1 MKKLYVFAMLL
12 VVAAMMLSAWSPG
25 QLATLFVTNKVVG
38 EVINIKLNGIQWS
51 GYDADHPA
59 VSYYLTAQAPNHV
72 GWVYNSQFDIHK
84 DIYDVTI
91 YLCDA
96 SRSGRLNMMANLR
109 MVFPTCYTTVNSGEP
124 GMEKVDL
131 VNSKP
136 GTLNTDTDRTPGDG
150 IYDYGWRPLNNGS
163 QIWWRLDW
171 FNWWNGEADVL
182 EPFWP

>member
-1 MKKLYVFAMLL
+1 MLL

-25 QLATLFVTNKVVG
+25 QLSTLFVTNKVVG

-59 VSYYLTAQAPNHV
+59 VSYYLTALAPSHV
-72 GWVYNSQFDIHK
+72 GWVYGSTFDIHK

-96 SRSGRLNMMANLR
+96 SRTGTLNMMSNLR

-131 VNSKP
+131 INSKP
-136 GTLNTDTDRTPGDG
+136 GTLNTDFSEDAGDG
-150 IYDYGWRPLNNGS
+150 IKPYGWHPSANGS
-163 QIWWRLDW
+163 QIHWRLDW
-171 FNWWNGEADVL
+171 FNWWNTGPDVF
-182 EPFWP
+182 EPYYP

>member
-1 MKKLYVFAMLL
+1 VKKLYVFAMLL

-25 QLATLFVTNKVVG
+25 EMSTLTVVNKVVG
-38 EVINIKLNGIQWS
+38 EVVNIKLNGIQWS
-51 GYDADHPA
+51 GWDVDHPP
-59 VSYYLTAQAPNHV
+59 VSYYLTAQAPNHIN
-72 GWVYNSQFDIHK
+72 WTYESTFDIHK

-91 YLCDA
+91 YQCDA
-96 SRSGRLNMMANLR
+96 SRSGRVNLMSNLR

-136 GTLNTDTDRTPGDG
+136 GTLNTDQDRTAGDG
-150 IYDYGWRPLNNGS
+150 IYDYGYRPLNNGS

-171 FNWWNGEADVL
+171 FNWWNGEADGW